1 MDKKYIRVILMIII
15 ILLVIIFGLLI
26 YVSNIPHKEQ
36 NNEEIIQEYQY
47 PELLDE
53 EIIIPDNSYLFF
65 DKYKDG
71 KVSSKDI
78 YSYINIFATQFI
90 PDLFGNI
97 KGKNN
102 NEVIKYCDENKN
114 QIKKYLEFENDTEI
128 NDLINTLQRFK
139 VNNLKVQSMEFEER
153 NIKHSNQYTMADLII
168 KYNDDIQLK
177 FRVKVYSELQEND
190 RNVSFSFIK

>member
-26 YVSNIPHKEQ
+26 YVSNIPPKEQ
-36 NNEEIIQEYQY
+36 NNEEITQEYQY